1 MNQLQRNNKQGKLKT
16 LKPWRLQQEQDFR
29 LYLINELTSNIGDN
43 TCHNLAI
50 RGEDKQIPHTYSK
63 QNIFH
68 VMDQSRYVW
77 DTLIYLCVNVL
88 KIHKLHK
95 LLSEYSWQELKKLVD
110 VLLKYGTQI
119 FSSRNTEDWCNTNVN
134 AMIR

>member
-50 RGEDKQIPHTYSK
+50 RGEEKQIPHTYSK
-63 QNIFH
+63 KNIFH

-77 DTLIYLCVNVL
+77 DTLIYLRVNVL

-110 VLLKYGTQI
+110 VLLKYGTQL
-119 FSSRNTEDWCNTNVN
+119 FSSHNTEYWCNTNVN